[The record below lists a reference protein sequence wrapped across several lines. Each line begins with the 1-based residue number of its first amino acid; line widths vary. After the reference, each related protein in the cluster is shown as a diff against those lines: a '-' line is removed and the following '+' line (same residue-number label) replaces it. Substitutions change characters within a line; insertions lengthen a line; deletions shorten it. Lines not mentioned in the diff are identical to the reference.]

1 MAYEISDLQKSDH
14 ISHKWQQSKAEVLSS
29 GRGCH
34 TRPIKSES
42 RNGLALVVFKMPP
55 K

>member
-29 GRGCH
+29 GRGA
-34 TRPIKSES
+34 TQDLLNQNLETGS
-42 RNGLALVVFKMPP
+42 GTGGF
-55 K
+55 